1 MYKINHIIDSKNCED
16 FIELSNS
23 INGSYAKIYL
33 NDGASLQELILSGHP
48 IIKDMSPMIYENTY
62 ASSILFPFA
71 NRVKD
76 GRYQFNSETFQFDI
90 NEKPLNNALHGLV
103 YNKTF
108 EVTKKIITNN
118 QAMVRLR
125 YVEANKHPGFPYTYS
140 IYLEYVLTERGLDLN
155 LEIKNTDSNTFPF
168 TVGWHPYFFSSDL
181 YNSSVIFDANKKV
194 KLDNRN
200 ITEDVVVNE
209 HVDAF
214 KLNNQQLDDCYVL
227 NSRDVLFITPS
238 YNLELKSSEPDS
250 FLQLYTPPHKN
261 TIAIEPT
268 TGVSDSFNNGIG
280 LKTLKP
286 NDTYNISW
294 KLKIKDN

>member
-1 MYKINHIIDSKNCED
+1 MFSINHIVESGNVHEHLDIFS
-16 FIELSNS
+16 SNKS
-23 INGSYAKIYL
+23 SYAKIRL
-33 NDGASLQELILSGHP
+33 NLGASLQDLILSNYH
-48 IIKDMSPMIYENTY
+48 IIKDMSPMTYENTY

-71 NRVKD
+71 NRIKD

-108 EVTKKIITNN
+108 KVTKKIITEN
-118 QAMVRLR
+118 QAMVTLR

-140 IYLEYVLTERGLDLN
+140 IYLEYVLTESGLDLN
-155 LEIKNTDSNTFPF
+155 VEIKNTDSTTFPF
-168 TVGWHPYFFSSDL
+168 TVGWHPYFLSSDL
-181 YNSSVIFDANKKV
+181 YNSSLIFDANKKI

-200 ITEDVVVNE
+200 ITEDVVANE

-227 NSRDVLFITPS
+227 NSKDVLFITPS

-250 FLQLYTPPHKN
+250 FLQLYIPPHKN
-261 TIAIEPT
+261 TVAIEPT

-286 NDTYNISW
+286 NETYNISW
-294 KLKIKDN
+294 KLKIKEN